1 LETKFKIVNKKSL
14 GLQIRETRFENVK
27 NENRKRT
34 KHDLRT
40 DQSNGERLKS
50 NKI

>member
-27 NENRKRT
+27 NEKRKGI
-34 KHDLRT
+34 KHDLTT
-40 DQSNGERLKS
+40 DQSNCERMIS